1 MFDYFYNEILRSV
14 IIGFGSLFNDIE
26 VQHKNDKDQTTSV
39 IQVPIAY
46 GPTQKFLARMQQE
59 ANLNRP
65 IQITLPRMSFEF
77 TSLSYDPERKTTK
90 NQNFIT
96 QTPDGSQIKRVYSP
110 VPYNMGFTLSIY
122 TKLNDDM
129 LQIVEQIL
137 PYFQPQYNLSI
148 KFLGNLNEVRDIP
161 VVLDNIDMTDD
172 YEGNFDTRRALI
184 YTLSFTVKTYL
195 YGPVSDITGDII
207 KKVTVGYISGETG
220 RGGIVTRDLS
230 YTVTPRAT
238 KDYDNSLIS
247 NQAEDV
253 DFTQTAIKVT
263 NPGGVTPST
272 YIYVGTEEM
281 YVEKVVGDELR
292 VRRAQDNTK
301 PSTHVLGT
309 DVYSITAEDNKL
321 IEFGDD
327 FGFNGNIF

>member
-14 IIGFGSLFNDIE
+14 IIGFGSLFNGIE

-77 TSLSYDPERKTTK
+77 TSLQYDPERKTTK

-110 VPYNMGFTLSIY
+110 VPYNMGFTLSVY

-137 PYFQPQYNLSI
+137 PYFQPHYNLSI

-184 YTLSFTVKTYL
+184 YTFTFTVKTYL
-195 YGPVSDITGDII
+195 YGPVTDITGDII
-207 KKVTVGYISGETG
+207 KKVTIGYVAGGTG
-220 RGGIVTRDLS
+220 NSSVVTRDLS

-247 NQAEDV
+247 NLAEDV

-263 NPGGVTPST
+263 NPGGVTEKT

-281 YVEKVVGDELR
+281 FVEKIVGDELR

-301 PSTHVLGT
+301 PSTHVNGT
-309 DVYSITAEDNKL
+309 DVYSITAEDDKL

>member
-1 MFDYFYNEILRSV
+1 
-14 IIGFGSLFNDIE
+14 
-26 VQHKNDKDQTTSV
+26 
-39 IQVPIAY
+39 
-46 GPTQKFLARMQQE
+46 
-59 ANLNRP
+59 
-65 IQITLPRMSFEF
+65 
-77 TSLSYDPERKTTK
+77 
-90 NQNFIT
+90 
-96 QTPDGSQIKRVYSP
+96 
-110 VPYNMGFTLSIY
+110 MGFTLSVY

-137 PYFQPQYNLSI
+137 PYFQPHYNLSI

-184 YTLSFTVKTYL
+184 YTFTFTVKTYL

-207 KKVTVGYISGETG
+207 KKVTVGYVAGGTGNSGV
-220 RGGIVTRDLS
+220 VTRDLS

-247 NQAEDV
+247 NLAEDV

-263 NPGGVTPST
+263 NPGGVTEKT

-281 YVEKVVGDELR
+281 YVEKIVGDELR
-292 VRRAQDNTK
+292 VKRAQDNTK
-301 PSTHVLGT
+301 PSTHVNGT
-309 DVYSITAEDNKL
+309 DVYSITAEDDKL

>member
-26 VQHKNDKDQTTSV
+26 VQHKNDKDQTSSV

-161 VVLDNIDMTDD
+161 VVLDNIEMSDD

-195 YGPVSDITGDII
+195 YGPITDITGDII
-207 KKVTVGYISGETG
+207 KKVTVGYVAGETG
-220 RGGIVTRDLS
+220 RGGLVTRDLS

-247 NQAEDV
+247 NLAEDV

-263 NPGGVTPST
+263 NPGGVTEKT

-281 YVEKVVGDELR
+281 FVEKIVGDELR

-309 DVYSITAEDNKL
+309 DVYSITAEDDKL

>member
-26 VQHKNDKDQTTSV
+26 VQHKNDKDQTSSV

-195 YGPVSDITGDII
+195 YGPVTDITGDII
-207 KKVTVGYISGETG
+207 KKVLLVILL
-220 RGGIVTRDLS
+220 VK
-230 YTVTPRAT
+230 P
-238 KDYDNSLIS
+238 
-247 NQAEDV
+247 
-253 DFTQTAIKVT
+253 
-263 NPGGVTPST
+263 
-272 YIYVGTEEM
+272 
-281 YVEKVVGDELR
+281 VV
-292 VRRAQDNTK
+292 V
-301 PSTHVLGT
+301 VL
-309 DVYSITAEDNKL
+309 
-321 IEFGDD
+321 
-327 FGFNGNIF
+327 